1 MNNKINYNQEILKI
15 VGDLENQFNN
25 LQEINKKLAE
35 KNAELIKKYNQAI
48 KDLRK

>member
-1 MNNKINYNQEILKI
+1 MTEINYNKEILKI

-25 LQEINKKLAE
+25 LKDSYKTILIDFQELQ
-35 KNAELIKKYNQAI
+35 KKYNQAI